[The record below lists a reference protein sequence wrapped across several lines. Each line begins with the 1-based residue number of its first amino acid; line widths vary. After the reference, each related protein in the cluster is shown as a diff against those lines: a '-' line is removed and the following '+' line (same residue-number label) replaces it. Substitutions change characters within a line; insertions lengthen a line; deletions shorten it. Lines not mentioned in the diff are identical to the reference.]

1 MRGFLAQGI
10 MSTAEVNLQVVRE
23 IIVSVGWMNTLTN
36 LRAFSLRIN
45 ILQFFFG
52 SGNGV
57 MIRGDTFELSS
68 ILINSVIG
76 TDGKVFGLMIL
87 VQYIMFCTMY
97 KCCVPCEK
105 AYAVLYALVQKKPID
120 FGRLVYDQILDT
132 TRQSNGRQPIGFPNL
147 IHEVLVHQCVI
158 RPLVGD
164 EELIGR
170 P

>member
-1 MRGFLAQGI
+1 
-10 MSTAEVNLQVVRE
+10 
-23 IIVSVGWMNTLTN
+23 
-36 LRAFSLRIN
+36 
-45 ILQFFFG
+45 
-52 SGNGV
+52 

-68 ILINSVIG
+68 ILINSV
-76 TDGKVFGLMIL
+76 
-87 VQYIMFCTMY
+87 Y

-170 P
+170 PMYLWRMREASVPLDVSLQ